1 VSALIFTARQSY
13 YPAIKIPNIM
23 SKAIK
28 TLFIWT
34 GVVLSVFAIGYL
46 FLPSVGMAVAL
57 SGLTAAVLGTIL
69 YGEERMPLVVG
80 GLVLLLAG
88 GVTDFHHL
96 IEGMEWV
103 LFIKLV
109 GLLTWVDF
117 LNHTGY
123 FDHLIEK
130 YLPRKFQ
137 GFPLIALLLV
147 LGSLSAAL
155 IDEVNSIVLWYA
167 VIRAIIGFTKKGIF
181 KLKKASWMVMVIL
194 LVSATN
200 IGSQF
205 LPLGNPVGIAISVI
219 SGLNALDFMKYAWVP
234 GLLTLAYFLVRVR
247 FGYSGLINEFKT
259 VAVEAEDF
267 EVLEEMH
274 DQYEVVETSDPVGTQ
289 SSHAIEKKEVPMHIL
304 HWLFGGGLVGLI
316 FASPFSA
323 FLGFNPSDGLGIFV
337 LLLFAITLFIGS
349 IHRHHNEVLLSQL
362 PWSTLFF
369 IIFLFGI
376 AHGLEITGLTSLVAD
391 SIYNTVGADQ
401 IMIRMIIVLVGALVT
416 AVMDNVIAIAVLAPI
431 IQLLGER
438 GVETNG
444 LWFTLLAVAVVAGNL
459 TPIGSAANI
468 IANARVRAGWGDWWK
483 TAGMLAVECLVLNV
497 ALLYLWEKIIS

>member
-1 VSALIFTARQSY
+1 MPKIFQ
-13 YPAIKIPNIM
+13 
-23 SKAIK
+23 
-28 TLFIWT
+28 TLLIWT
-34 GVVLSVFAIGYL
+34 GVVGLVFALGYS
-46 FLPSVGMAVAL
+46 FLPSIGMAVAL
-57 SGLTAAVLGTIL
+57 AGLTAAVFGTIL

-96 IEGMEWV
+96 IEGMEWM

-117 LNHTGY
+117 LNHSGY

-130 YLPRKFQ
+130 YLPRQFQ
-137 GFPLIALLLV
+137 GFPLIALLLT
-147 LGSLSAAL
+147 LGSISAAL

-181 KLKKASWMVMVIL
+181 KLKKSSWLVMVIL

-219 SGLNALDFMKYAWVP
+219 SGLNALDFMRYAWVP
-234 GLLTLAYFLVRVR
+234 GLLTLVYFLVRVR
-247 FGYSGLINEFKT
+247 FAYPKLIEEFKR

-267 EVLEEMH
+267 EVLEETK
-274 DQYEVVETSDPVGTQ
+274 DQYEVIETTDSVTKQG
-289 SSHAIEKKEVPMHIL
+289 SHEIEKKEIPMRLL
-304 HWLFGGGLVGLI
+304 HWLFGLGLAGLI
-316 FASPFSA
+316 LAAPLSG
-323 FLGFNPSDGLGIFV
+323 LMGFNSSDGLGIFV
-337 LLLFAITLFIGS
+337 LALFAVTLYIGS
-349 IHRHHNEVLLSQL
+349 IYNHHNEVLLSQL
-362 PWSTLFF
+362 PWNTLFF

-376 AHGLEITGLTSLVAD
+376 AHGLEITGLTGLVAEG
-391 SIYNTVGADQ
+391 IFATFGADQ
-401 IMIRMIIVLVGALVT
+401 IMIRMVIVLVGALVT

-431 IQLLGER
+431 ITSLGER
-438 GVETNG
+438 GVETTG

-468 IANARVRAGWGDWWK
+468 IANARIRASWGEWWR

-497 ALLYLWEKIIS
+497 TLLYFWEMLIS

>member
-1 VSALIFTARQSY
+1 MPKALQ
-13 YPAIKIPNIM
+13 
-23 SKAIK
+23 
-28 TLFIWT
+28 TLGIWT
-34 GVVLSVFAIGYL
+34 GLVLAVFGIGYA
-46 FLPSVGMAVAL
+46 FLPSMGMAVAL
-57 SGLTAAVLGTIL
+57 AGLTAAVLGTIL

-117 LNHTGY
+117 LNHSGY

-130 YLPRKFQ
+130 YLPRQFQ
-137 GFPLIALLLV
+137 GFPLIALLLI

-167 VIRAIIGFTKKGIF
+167 VIRAIIGFTKKGVF
-181 KLKKASWMVMVIL
+181 KLRKSSWMIMVIL

-219 SGLNALDFMKYAWVP
+219 SGLNSLDFIKYAWVP
-234 GLLTLAYFLVRVR
+234 GILTLTYFLARVR
-247 FGYSGLINEFKT
+247 YSYPQLIAEFKQ

-267 EVLEEMH
+267 EVLDEIH
-274 DQYEVVETSDPVGTQ
+274 DQYEVVETVDNVATKE
-289 SSHAIEKKEVPMHIL
+289 SHEIEHKTISMRLL
-304 HWLFGGGLVGLI
+304 HWLFGLGLTGLI
-316 FASPFSA
+316 VAAPLSS
-323 FLGFNPSDGLGIFV
+323 FLGLDPSNGLGIFV
-337 LLLFAITLFIGS
+337 LLLFAATLFIGS
-349 IHRHHNEVLLSQL
+349 MHNHHNEILLSQL
-362 PWSTLFF
+362 PWNTLFF

-376 AHGLEITGLTSLVAD
+376 AHGLELTGLTELVAE
-391 SIYNTVGADQ
+391 SIFNTVGADQ

-431 IQLLGER
+431 ITNLGER
-438 GVETNG
+438 GLETTG

-468 IANARVRAGWGDWWK
+468 IANARVRANWGEWWK
-483 TAGMLAVECLVLNV
+483 TGGMLAVECLVINV
-497 ALLYLWEKIIS
+497 TLLYFWEMFIG

>member
-1 VSALIFTARQSY
+1 M
-13 YPAIKIPNIM
+13 PK
-23 SKAIK
+23 
-28 TLFIWT
+28 
-34 GVVLSVFAIGYL
+34 VLQPLVLWFGIVASVFGLGAM
-46 FLPSVGMAVAL
+46 FLPSLGMAVAL
-57 SGLTAAVLGTIL
+57 AGLTAAVSGTIL

-117 LNHTGY
+117 LNHAGY
-123 FDHLIEK
+123 FDALIEK
-130 YLPRKFQ
+130 YLPRQFQ
-137 GFPLIALLLV
+137 GFSLIALLLV

-181 KLKKASWMVMVIL
+181 KLRKASWLVMVIL

-219 SGLNALDFMKYAWVP
+219 SGLDAVDFIKYTWVP
-234 GLLTLAYFLVRVR
+234 GLLTLGYFLIRVK
-247 FGYSGLINEFKT
+247 FGYKELSNEFKK
-259 VAVEAEDF
+259 VAVEEEDF
-267 EVLEEMH
+267 EVLEDMRE
-274 DQYEVVETSDPVGTQ
+274 QYEVVETVDPVTTKE
-289 SSHAIEKKEVPMHIL
+289 SHEVEHKTIPLKLL
-304 HWLFGGGLVGLI
+304 HFLFGFGLFGLI
-316 FASPFSA
+316 FTAPIAGMFGLNSGDA
-323 FLGFNPSDGLGIFV
+323 LGLFV
-337 LLLFAITLFIGS
+337 LVLFGITLFIGS
-349 IHRHHNEVLLSQL
+349 TYKHHNEVLLSQL
-362 PWSTLFF
+362 PWTTLFF

-376 AHGLEITGLTSLVAD
+376 AHGLELTGLTELVAEG
-391 SIYNTVGADQ
+391 IFTTVGTNQ
-401 IMIRMIIVLVGALVT
+401 ILIRMIIVLVGAVVT
-416 AVMDNVIAIAVLAPI
+416 AIMDNVIAIAVLAPI
-431 IQLLGER
+431 ISNLGDR
-438 GVETNG
+438 GIEITG

-468 IANARVRAGWGDWWK
+468 IANARIRASWGQWWN
-483 TAGMLAVECLVLNV
+483 TAGLLAVECLVLNV
-497 ALLYLWEKIIS
+497 VLIYLWEQLI